1 MKKLL
6 LTFLMVIPAY
16 SYAGFSL
23 GYSSL
28 DLDGEISLGGISG
41 AYEWTN
47 DSPFSLEAGVS
58 LGLQDDDYEGVD
70 VELDRVVYLKGKY
83 NVNDQF
89 FVSLNYADIS
99 IDLSQG
105 SLSDSASDSDTGFG
119 VGFNVNKNFTIMF
132 DSIEDVESL
141 TFRYN
146 F

>member
-6 LTFLMVIPAY
+6 LTCLMVIPAY

-41 AYEWTN
+41 AYEWTT
-47 DSPFSLEAGVS
+47 DSPFSVEAGVS
-58 LGLQDDDYEGVD
+58 LGLQDDDWEGID

-119 VGFNVNKNFTIMF
+119 LGFNVNKNFTIMF

>member
-1 MKKLL
+1 M
-6 LTFLMVIPAY
+6 
-16 SYAGFSL
+16 
-23 GYSSL
+23 
-28 DLDGEISLGGISG
+28 
-41 AYEWTN
+41 
-47 DSPFSLEAGVS
+47 S
-58 LGLQDDDYEGVD
+58 LGLQDDDWEGVD

-99 IDLSQG
+99 IDLSEG
-105 SLSDSASDSDTGFG
+105 SLSASASDSDTGFG

-132 DSIEDVESL
+132 DSIEDTESL